1 MKELKQLYK
10 ELTEAE
16 KKVIRK
22 YLENEVINELSRV

>member
-1 MKELKQLYK
+1 MKHLKQLYK

-22 YLENEVINELSRV
+22 YLDKEVYNELSNG

>member
-1 MKELKQLYK
+1 MKHLKQLYK

-22 YLENEVINELSRV
+22 YLDKEVYNELSR

>member
-1 MKELKQLYK
+1 MKHLKKQYK

-22 YLENEVINELSRV
+22 YLDKEVYNELSR

>member
-1 MKELKQLYK
+1 MKELKKQYK

-22 YLENEVINELSRV
+22 YLDKETYDKLSR

>member
-22 YLENEVINELSRV
+22 YLDKEVYNELSR